1 MRSRGCRPSPAS
13 VGGLR
18 QHAGPLR
25 LPESEGGRAP
35 SPVNCSKVGTAVGGL
50 LFLRNRFLE
59 AALRWGCWPLVK
71 FGMTWDC
78 RCGVPYPLRLSRVPT
93 LERRLLRQLE
103 GPSAPGF
110 IGKVSCCSPRENAR
124 SRGPCRP
131 PRAHPGPPQAT
142 HTPCPHW
149 GQVRG
154 WQQDAFE
161 SGPFSWPC
169 SRSVTGPVTCAQD
182 EVCLGP
188 AHSGFSL
195 TEHLPSDRRRPS
207 CAGLR
212 GPGRGGGQT
221 ESGTSRRR
229 LSPPAF
235 LACQRALLRKAGSGG
250 RWRGGHCRPPR
261 A

>member
-1 MRSRGCRPSPAS
+1 MRSRGCCPSPAS

-18 QHAGPLR
+18 QRAGPLR

-131 PRAHPGPPQAT
+131 PRAAPGHTHPVSPLGTGQGAAT
-142 HTPCPHW
+142 RCF
-149 GQVRG
+149 R
-154 WQQDAFE
+154 E
-161 SGPFSWPC
+161 
-169 SRSVTGPVTCAQD
+169 
-182 EVCLGP
+182 
-188 AHSGFSL
+188 
-195 TEHLPSDRRRPS
+195 
-207 CAGLR
+207 
-212 GPGRGGGQT
+212 
-221 ESGTSRRR
+221 
-229 LSPPAF
+229 
-235 LACQRALLRKAGSGG
+235 RALLLALLTKRHGSCDMCP
-250 RWRGGHCRPPR
+250 RRGVPRPGPLRFLPHR
-261 A
+261 APAE